1 MGLTTSSTMLRPCLS
16 LIVLVSSTCCS
27 PVNFL
32 GVPGY
37 SQEVISPNIY
47 PLRTALD
54 VLQPGL
60 GYGYG
65 QYGYGYPWGLNNLGL
80 GSFIHPSVL
89 PSLPSI
95 PTVLV
100 AAPVTDS
107 VAVAKD
113 VVDVAVEEIEE
124 DSPSIV
130 TIQEHIDALPTPPQ
144 SLFRDPSGPP
154 SPAGIV
160 QATQPKFVQ
169 VLFKNPKLSPH
180 LHFISNSKVSPVLQ
194 EIKALSA
201 GIAVV

>member
-65 QYGYGYPWGLNNLGL
+65 QYGYGYPWALNSFGF
-80 GSFIHPSVL
+80 GSLIHPN
-89 PSLPSI
+89 
-95 PTVLV
+95 
-100 AAPVTDS
+100 
-107 VAVAKD
+107 
-113 VVDVAVEEIEE
+113 
-124 DSPSIV
+124 SPGCCSCGRLCCCS
-130 TIQEHIDALPTPPQ
+130 QGCCGC
-144 SLFRDPSGPP
+144 SSGRD
-154 SPAGIV
+154 
-160 QATQPKFVQ
+160 
-169 VLFKNPKLSPH
+169 
-180 LHFISNSKVSPVLQ
+180 
-194 EIKALSA
+194 
-201 GIAVV
+201 

>member
-1 MGLTTSSTMLRPCLS
+1 MGAQQTPTSQHLTTSSTMLKPCLS
-16 LIVLVSSTCCS
+16 LIVLVGSTCCS

-65 QYGYGYPWGLNNLGL
+65 QYGYGYPWALNSFGL
-80 GSFIHPSVL
+80 GSLIHPSVQ
-89 PSLPSI
+89 
-95 PTVLV
+95 V
-100 AAPVTDS
+100 AAPVADS

-154 SPAGIV
+154 IPAGIV

-194 EIKALSA
+194 EIKDLSA